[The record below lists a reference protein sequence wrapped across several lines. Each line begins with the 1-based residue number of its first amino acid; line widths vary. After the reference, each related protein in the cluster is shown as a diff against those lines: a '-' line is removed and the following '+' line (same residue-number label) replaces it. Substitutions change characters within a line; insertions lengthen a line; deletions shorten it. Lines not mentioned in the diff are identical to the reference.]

1 MSEVPNMESVI
12 KTIVLQTG
20 LSREEINKKIDATIA
35 SFNGLLT
42 KIGAALVVADKLNV
56 KIQSNNG
63 TETTVNKSDEMKIK
77 DLVNGMKNIMVVGRV
92 FKIYPSKNFTKKD
105 GHDGKVASVLIQ
117 DDTGKA
123 RVSFWDRKTE
133 LVVGLKEADII
144 GVYNAS
150 VKTGFNG
157 GIDINVGDRTNV
169 KINPD
174 NVDKSTFAASN
185 AATGSGSTKRSV
197 IKDIT
202 ESTRFCSFKGTITE
216 KFEPREFQK
225 KDGTQGK
232 LGKIVVKDETGIA
245 TVIFWTERMTD
256 FDGLN
261 EGIEYDFDGLTV
273 KMNNF
278 RKELEFYVNKSTR
291 IKKV

>member
-1 MSEVPNMESVI
+1 MSEVPDIEGVI
-12 KTIVLQTG
+12 KAIVLQVG

-35 SFNGLLT
+35 AFNGLLT

-56 KIQSNNG
+56 KIGFSNG
-63 TETTVNKSDEMKIK
+63 TGTTVDKSDEMKIK
-77 DLVNGMKNIMVVGRV
+77 DLVDGMKNVVAIGRV
-92 FKIYPSKNFTKKD
+92 FKIHPSKSFTKKD

-117 DDTGKA
+117 DATGKA

-133 LVVGLKEADII
+133 IVAGLKEGDII

-150 VKTGFNG
+150 VKSGFNG

-197 IKDIT
+197 INDIT

-225 KDGTQGK
+225 KDGIG
-232 LGKIVVKDETGIA
+232 
-245 TVIFWTERMTD
+245 F
-256 FDGLN
+256 
-261 EGIEYDFDGLTV
+261 
-273 KMNNF
+273 
-278 RKELEFYVNKSTR
+278 
-291 IKKV
+291 